1 MSFFSRLAELVGE
14 DYIVQI
20 AVQKK
25 GNSLSVS
32 ILPKSAHDKSTTKG
46 TIVPIVISGSPDQ
59 IDQGIISA
67 IAQPIQSLN
76 QLVVSGD
83 AFVKQEKK
91 SSKPTTVKT
100 EPKKEESKKEENTLQ
115 FDSPSKPAI
124 VGGKAS
130 SSSSGDVHIE
140 AGPKEEPDKTDG
152 SLEESTGDAELGPGD
167 LVEETASKTEPVAAE
182 DGDDGQNVM
191 FDDEDWA

>member
-32 ILPKSAHDKSTTKG
+32 VLPKSAHDKSTTKG

-100 EPKKEESKKEENTLQ
+100 EPKKEEPKKEENTLQ
-115 FDSPSKPAI
+115 FD
-124 VGGKAS
+124 KA
-130 SSSSGDVHIE
+130 GPVKEEVKVEKKEDP
-140 AGPKEEPDKTDG
+140 PKEEPDKTDG

-182 DGDDGQNVM
+182 NGDDGQNVM

>member
-1 MSFFSRLAELVGE
+1 MSFFNRLAELVGE
-14 DYIVQI
+14 DYIIQI

-32 ILPKSAHDKSTTKG
+32 VLPKSAHDKSTTKG

-83 AFVKQEKK
+83 AFIKQEKK
-91 SSKPTTVKT
+91 SSKSTTAKEEKKE
-100 EPKKEESKKEENTLQ
+100 EPKKEEAPKENTLDFDQPAKTTPEKPKKEET
-115 FDSPSKPAI
+115 
-124 VGGKAS
+124 VKA
-130 SSSSGDVHIE
+130 E
-140 AGPKEEPDKTDG
+140 EPKEETALESAESAE
-152 SLEESTGDAELGPGD
+152 SLDESTGDELGPAD
-167 LVEETASKTEPVAAE
+167 VVDEPVAAE
-182 DGDDGQNVM
+182 AENGDDGQNVM

>member
-14 DYIVQI
+14 DYIVHI

-32 ILPKSAHDKSTTKG
+32 VLPKSAHDKSTTKG

-100 EPKKEESKKEENTLQ
+100 EPKKEEPKKEENTLQ
-115 FDSPSKPAI
+115 FD
-124 VGGKAS
+124 KA
-130 SSSSGDVHIE
+130 GPVKEEVKVEKKEDP
-140 AGPKEEPDKTDG
+140 PKEEPVKEE

-167 LVEETASKTEPVAAE
+167 LLSDDEPVASKSAAAE
-182 DGDDGQNVM
+182 VEDGQNVM